1 MECKQ
6 CSNEDKIKDHEL
18 RIKELEISRAETTKD
33 ISYFKQSLEK
43 LNKTLEELKDVIQE
57 LSKKPLK
64 KYEDRYEKIA
74 FLIISNIVAFI
85 LGQVFKGF

>member
-1 MECKQ
+1 MEYKCN
-6 CSNEDKIKDHEL
+6 NEDKIKDHEI
-18 RIKELEISRAETTKD
+18 RIKELEISKAETTKD